1 MLGRLQISMDDAA
14 LVRRIQRLGNL
25 SSDGQRLFK
34 WYCTTR
40 DLIGQCWTFDQF
52 HHQRTRR

>member
-1 MLGRLQISMDDAA
+1 MDDAA

-25 SSDGQRLFK
+25 SRNRQRLFE
-34 WYCTTR
+34 WDRAAR
-40 DLIGQCWTFDQF
+40 DLISQGWTFDQF